1 MELKGKVHFIGEQI
15 IVSDKFKKREL
26 VVEFADN
33 PQYPEYIKIEAVQDK
48 CSLLDAIKLGNEVEV
63 SFNLKGREW
72 INKEGVKQY
81 FNSLHLWKVN
91 ILDSGSVPEPVKQ
104 VDISTP
110 QQENADDLP
119 F

>member
-1 MELKGKVHFIGEQI
+1 MELKGKVHFIGVETQ
-15 IVSDKFKKREL
+15 VSDKFKKREL

-91 ILDSGSVPEPVKQ
+91 ILDSGSLPEPVKQ
-104 VDISTP
+104 VYISTIE
-110 QQENADDLP
+110 QIKEDDLP